1 MQDGEDEEHNRAA
14 MQAAVDLVSRLGVS
28 PRQHREGRLGEE
40 LRDFALPN
48 GVFQRGGT
56 SADHLV
62 EAGVSLV
69 SVAPT
74 HSPFGAAVTVAK
86 IRPNEDI
93 YSLVS
98 NRLIALS
105 PSPLKNQHTPS
116 TNQPKTQDL
125 FCFRCRPLELH
136 LIRQISARVAG
147 AVPYRL
153 LDEASW
159 ATQGC
164 APLFRSAI
172 TFSAHRALAA
182 GIRRSTCSVR
192 PPRRPST

>member
-1 MQDGEDEEHNRAA
+1 MECLAGWHFSGP
-14 MQAAVDLVSRLGVS
+14 L
-28 PRQHREGRLGEE
+28 REGR
-40 LRDFALPN
+40 ALARF
-48 GVFQRGGT
+48 VSWAAVTVALQRGGT
-56 SADHLV
+56 SADHFAR
-62 EAGVSLV
+62 AGLSLV
-69 SVAPT
+69 SLAPT

-116 TNQPKTQDL
+116 INQPKTQDL

-147 AVPYRL
+147 VVPYRL

-172 TFSAHRALAA
+172 TYLL
-182 GIRRSTCSVR
+182 ST
-192 PPRRPST
+192 